1 MTEMILFLLV
11 VVLLIGAAIQ
21 TLRAKSLLL
30 SALWLAGVSVMTA
43 TLLYMLFAHQ
53 VAVIELSV
61 GAGLVT
67 ILFIF
72 AIGVAGDEEVERS
85 AIVPRVIP
93 AVLVLGSVTLL
104 VVLGRSSGWLRPLPI
119 KNSLASNFSQVRSL
133 DLLVQVVLIFAG
145 VLGLVG
151 ILAEAKAP
159 LDHPMADEIAA
170 KREQDLLSME
180 QQSSQTLGDA
190 DQAEPARI
198 NPGGSS
204 TRSSRSG

>member
-1 MTEMILFLLV
+1 MTETILFLLV
-11 VVLLIGAAIQ
+11 VVFLIGAAIQ

-43 TLLYMLFAHQ
+43 TLLYMFFAHQ

-85 AIVPRVIP
+85 AIVPRALAGI
-93 AVLVLGSVTLL
+93 LVLGSVTLL
-104 VVLGRSSGWLRPLPI
+104 VVLGRSSGWLEPLPMT
-119 KNSLASNFSQVRSL
+119 KSVASTYIQIRSL

-159 LDHPMADEIAA
+159 LDHPMADEVAA
-170 KREQDLLSME
+170 KREKDLLSME
-180 QQSSQTLGDA
+180 RQSSQTLGDL
-190 DQAEPARI
+190 DQAEPASV
-198 NPGGSS
+198 NPGGSPPQ
-204 TRSSRSG
+204 SSRSG